1 MILSLPKLI
10 GLLAVIWLVWMTFRF
25 FEARQKNGSTRSVDN
40 DNSKSEGETGM
51 PDSEAHETSVD
62 LKECDLCGVWF
73 SGEACDRE
81 NCPN

>member
-1 MILSLPKLI
+1 
-10 GLLAVIWLVWMTFRF
+10 
-25 FEARQKNGSTRSVDN
+25 
-40 DNSKSEGETGM
+40 M